1 MHLRIME
8 LNHDLLSCTEQGFFS
23 RNKELLN
30 FSILIKRFQPESFSV
45 IAPVKNII
53 NRLKP
58 TKTAGKSLIFSCFHP
73 SSYRMQQPQRT
84 ATQVDKKGLIVSAA
98 YDSGVITPE
107 IHIIDIKFA
116 ETRIHFERYLRVN
129 S

>member
-1 MHLRIME
+1 
-8 LNHDLLSCTEQGFFS
+8 
-23 RNKELLN
+23 
-30 FSILIKRFQPESFSV
+30 
-45 IAPVKNII
+45 
-53 NRLKP
+53 
-58 TKTAGKSLIFSCFHP
+58 
-73 SSYRMQQPQRT
+73 MQQPQRT

-129 S
+129 SWQCNSLIREKMKRANRGDLVFKRYLCVWKILSPSIST